1 MEKETD
7 MAASFTLMD
16 VDMKDILIKTEK
28 MVMDLF

>member
-7 MAASFTLMD
+7 MAASFTLTD
-16 VDMKDILIKTEK
+16 VGMKDILIKTEK

>member
-7 MAASFTLMD
+7 MVASFTLMD